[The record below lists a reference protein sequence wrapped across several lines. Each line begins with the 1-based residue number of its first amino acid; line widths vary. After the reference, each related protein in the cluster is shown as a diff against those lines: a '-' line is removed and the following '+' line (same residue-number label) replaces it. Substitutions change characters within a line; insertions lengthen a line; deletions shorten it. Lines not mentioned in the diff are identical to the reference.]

1 MGLCTI
7 PGTWAA
13 AWIVK
18 RTSIRIHTLAM
29 EGLVMAGGIAM
40 VVTALRS

>member
-7 PGTWAA
+7 PGTRAA

-29 EGLVMAGGIAM
+29 EGLVMASGTAM
-40 VVTALRS
+40 VIEASRS